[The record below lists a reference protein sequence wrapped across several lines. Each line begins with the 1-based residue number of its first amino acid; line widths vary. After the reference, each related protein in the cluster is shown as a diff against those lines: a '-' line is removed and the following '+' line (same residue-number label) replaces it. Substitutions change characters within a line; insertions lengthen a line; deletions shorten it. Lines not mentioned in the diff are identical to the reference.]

1 VQRPSITFL
10 EEQIKTTIAQSKVI
24 ARNYTDEVLEKLKSS
39 QDDVIGKLRN
49 NTEISIE
56 QLRFILADCNSALIE
71 QKKDFILEL
80 AELEKKMQSKMEE
93 LIAKQNALSDDAL
106 SGDNQGSS
114 NLTSLRPRKQTTQNS
129 EIRRSEIGAAQL
141 KEITDMVS
149 SLQEQMSSKLK
160 EVDNKR
166 KENSSQI
173 KQLQR
178 LIDSKANKEQI
189 VEGQLEL
196 VQTVVQQ
203 ENETEQ
209 HLD

>member
-1 VQRPSITFL
+1 L

-24 ARNYTDEVLEKLKSS
+24 ARNYTDEVLEKFKSS

-56 QLRFILADCNSALIE
+56 QLRSILADCNSALVE
-71 QKKDFILEL
+71 QKKDSKVEL
-80 AELEKKMQSKMEE
+80 AELERKMQSKMEE

-141 KEITDMVS
+141 KEITDMVNN
-149 SLQEQMSSKLK
+149 LQEQMSSKLK
-160 EVDNKR
+160 EVDSKR

>member
-1 VQRPSITFL
+1 MQRPSITFL
-10 EEQIKTTIAQSKVI
+10 QEQIKTTIAQSKVI
-24 ARNYTDEVLEKLKSS
+24 ARNYTDEALEKLKSS

-141 KEITDMVS
+141 KEITDMFS
-149 SLQEQMSSKLK
+149 SLKEQMSSKLK

-196 VQTVVQQ
+196 VQTVVQ
-203 ENETEQ
+203 
-209 HLD
+209 

>member
-1 VQRPSITFL
+1 L
-10 EEQIKTTIAQSKVI
+10 EEQIKTTITQSKVI

-56 QLRFILADCNSALIE
+56 QLRFIFADCNSAVIE